1 MFIGA
6 VKWFDNQKG
15 FGMLILP
22 TEETLFLHVRGFAS
36 APLTVQIG
44 DVVIGEKKPDKKKD
58 GFVGHNCHLASSLND
73 WSIAMALIGQPHTV
87 NLNPETKKFNS
98 KREPQRP
105 SPHHNLLQ
113 LAAKQILKDKDAE
126 EIFRTIT
133 HYHEH
138 HLNPSHFIDY
148 ATLLNHVINDLLNPE
163 VAEQLLNRIFKS
175 FGESLN
181 PEMLF
186 KVWKSRVFKFIGYL
200 GDGDFEIPEEV
211 LGLYATEI
219 GHQELSRIKS
229 YSFGPAFCADM
240 VEANLDGLDFKNQ
253 EEMQEALSYV
263 EILDGEE
270 KTRWEN
276 YIKSNLEK

>member
-15 FGMLILP
+15 FGMLVLP

-36 APLTVQIG
+36 TPSTVQIG

-58 GFVGHNCHLASSLND
+58 GFVGHNCHLASNLND
-73 WSIAMALIGQPHTV
+73 WLITMSLIDQPHTV
-87 NLNPETKKFNS
+87 NLNPEVKKFNS
-98 KREPQRP
+98 KREAPR
-105 SPHHNLLQ
+105 SNLHHNLLQ
-113 LAAKQILKDKDAE
+113 LAAKQILKDKDIE
-126 EIFRTIT
+126 EIFRTAI

-138 HLNPSHFIDY
+138 HLPPSQFIAY
-148 ATLLNHVINDLLNPE
+148 ATLLNHTIKDLLDPE
-163 VAEQLLNRIFKS
+163 AAEQLLDRIFKS
-175 FGESLN
+175 FGASLN

-186 KVWKSRVFKFIGYL
+186 KVWKNRAFRFIGYL

-219 GHQELSRIKS
+219 GHRELSRIKS

-270 KTRWEN
+270 KIRWEN

>member
-15 FGMLILP
+15 FGMLVLP

-36 APLTVQIG
+36 VPPTVQVG

-58 GFVGHNCHLASSLND
+58 GFVGHNCHLAVNVND
-73 WSIAMALIGQPHTV
+73 WSIAMALLAQPHTV
-87 NLNPETKKFNS
+87 NLNPETKRFNP
-98 KREPQRP
+98 KKPNVNQ
-105 SPHHNLLQ
+105 NLLQ
-113 LAAKQILKDKDAE
+113 LAAKQILNGKDHE
-126 EIFRTIT
+126 EIFKVIT

-138 HLNPSHFIDY
+138 HLPSSLFIEY
-148 ATLLNHVINDLLNPE
+148 ATLVNQVINEHWGEEIATPLLD
-163 VAEQLLNRIFKS
+163 RIFKS

-186 KVWKSRVFKFIGYL
+186 KVWKNRAFKFIGYV

-219 GHQELSRIKS
+219 GHEELGRIKD
-229 YSFGPAFCADM
+229 YSFGPAFCSDM
-240 VEANLDGLDFKNQ
+240 VEANLDGLDFKNHDD
-253 EEMQEALSYV
+253 MAEALSYV
-263 EILDGEE
+263 EILEGDE

-276 YIKSNLEK
+276 YIKDSLAE